1 MSMEDLWHQ
10 RYGHVNHNDL
20 MMLQKKEMVEGLP
33 MFKSE
38 HVECE
43 GCALGKQHRE
53 DFPMHIDKRKQE
65 ILELV
70 HTDVCGPMQTRSLG
84 GAYYFLIFI
93 DDITRYTWVYFMR
106 NKSDVFE
113 YFKEFK
119 NMVEKQTGKSIKILR
134 SDQGGEYTSGAFI
147 RYCKNNEIQQQFTVP
162 HTPQQNGVA
171 ERKNRT
177 LVECARSIIKGKN
190 ISNGFWAEAI
200 STTVYL
206 KNRSAT
212 KILENKTPFESFYG
226 YKPEVSHLRIFGSKA
241 FSHIPK
247 EDRRKLDAK
256 AIKCIFIGYCT
267 KYKAYKMFDPNNHK
281 VFASRDVLFHENVD
295 EVRKAYDCD
304 VWNLPKENEEN
315 DNEKEEEVQGE
326 APSIVDSTSGPSTP
340 RRGEGTPQRSEEL
353 RRTTRQSK
361 TSVRYRDYALITQA
375 MNVVDL

>member
-1 MSMEDLWHQ
+1 MRVGGLYKLDVTRRDHQALASTTMSMEELWHQ
-10 RYGHVNHNDL
+10 RYGHLNHNDL

-53 DFPMHIDKRKQE
+53 EFPMHIDKRKRE

-93 DDITRYTWVYFMR
+93 DDRTRYTWVYFMR

-119 NMVEKQTGKSIKILR
+119 NMVEKKTGKSIKILR

-147 RYCKNNEIQQQFTVP
+147 RYCKNNGIQQQFTVP
-162 HTPQQNGVA
+162 HTPQQNGVV

-177 LVECARSIIKGKN
+177 LVECARSMIKGKN
-190 ISNGFWAEAI
+190 LSNGFWAEAI
-200 STTVYL
+200 STVVYL
-206 KNRSAT
+206 KNRSPT
-212 KILENKTPFESFYG
+212 KILENKTPFEAFYG
-226 YKPEVSHLRIFGSKA
+226 YKPKVSHLRIFGSKA
-241 FSHIPK
+241 FAHIPK

-281 VFASRDVLFHENVD
+281 VFASRDVLFHENAD
-295 EVRKAYDCD
+295 EVRKDMVMMYGIYLKKMRKMLKKKK
-304 VWNLPKENEEN
+304 NKSKE
-315 DNEKEEEVQGE
+315 K
-326 APSIVDSTSGPSTP
+326 
-340 RRGEGTPQRSEEL
+340 L
-353 RRTTRQSK
+353 
-361 TSVRYRDYALITQA
+361 
-375 MNVVDL
+375 